1 MKSVA
6 LVVLALVLTLM
17 FAGCASH
24 SGGPKVVQGASQAE
38 QEALLGQV
46 KQLEGKW
53 AMKAPDGSTHVASE
67 FAVSSGGSVVREVMF
82 PGHPHEMTNVYHMD
96 GRELVMT
103 HYCAVGNQPRMR
115 AASMQGNRLVFTF
128 ESVTNY
134 TGGDQHCMRDM
145 AIEFKD
151 ADTIVEHWRSYVG
164 DKPSPEVTRFE
175 LTRVK

>member
-1 MKSVA
+1 MKLFA
-6 LVVLALVLTLM
+6 LAVLALVLT
-17 FAGCASH
+17 GCASQ
-24 SGGPKVVQGASQAE
+24 SGTPKVVSGASAAQ
-38 QEALLGQV
+38 QEELLGRV

-53 AMKAPDGSTHVASE
+53 AMEGPDGKRQLATE
-67 FAVSSGGSVVREVMF
+67 FAVSSGGSVVREIMF
-82 PGHPHEMTNVYHMD
+82 PGHPHEMTNLYHMD
-96 GRELVMT
+96 GRDIVMT

-134 TGGDQHCMRDM
+134 TGADQHCMRDM

-164 DKPSPEVTRFE
+164 DKAVPDETRFE
-175 LTRVK
+175 LTRMK

>member
-1 MKSVA
+1 MKSLA
-6 LVVLALVLTLM
+6 LIVLAVVL
-17 FAGCASH
+17 AGCASQ
-24 SGGPKVVQGASQAE
+24 SGAPKVVQGASPAQ
-38 QEALLGQV
+38 QEALLGRV

-53 AMKAPDGSTHVASE
+53 AMKGPDGSTHVASE
-67 FAVSSGGSVVREVMF
+67 FAVSSGGSVVREIMF
-82 PGHPHEMTNVYHMD
+82 PGHPHEMTNLYHMD
-96 GRELVMT
+96 GPDIVMT

-115 AASMQGNRLVFTF
+115 AGSMQGNRLVFSF

-151 ADTIVEHWRSYVG
+151 ADTIVEHWRSFIG
-164 DKPSPEVTRFE
+164 DKPVPDETRFE